1 MCTTLAASP
10 DNHMS
15 PETSGLQPQKRAL
28 GYWVTAFIFGNV
40 VSAMVYLALEPDA
53 STGSVVRTSTLAA
66 SAFCMWAVF
75 CLVAQRFCAVNNTTL
90 RNGFSLVITKRDW
103 LVGIPVGVASQF
115 VLVNVVT
122 WPFARLFPDTFS
134 FDEVSRRATELA
146 DQAQGLWIV
155 VLVLVVV
162 IGAPIAEEIL
172 YRGVLQN
179 GATALLGVMPGLVT
193 TAGIFALVHFSPVEI
208 PGLFA
213 FALVLGLLR
222 KNSGRLGLPI
232 AAHMAFNVAGLL
244 LVALV

>member
-28 GYWVTAFIFGNV
+28 GYWVRAFIFGNV

-122 WPFARLFPDTFS
+122 WPFARLFPDAFS
-134 FDEVSRRATELA
+134 FDEVSRRATELT

>member
-1 MCTTLAASP
+1 M
-10 DNHMS
+10 
-15 PETSGLQPQKRAL
+15 
-28 GYWVTAFIFGNV
+28 
-40 VSAMVYLALEPDA
+40 
-53 STGSVVRTSTLAA
+53 AA

-75 CLVAQRFCAVNNTTL
+75 CVVAHRFCVANNTTL
-90 RNGFSLVITKRDW
+90 RDGFGLSITKRDW
-103 LVGIPVGVASQF
+103 FVGIPVGLASQL

-122 WPFARLFPDTFS
+122 WPFAQLFPDAFS
-134 FDEVSRRATELA
+134 FDEVSRRATELT

-162 IGAPIAEEIL
+162 VGAPIAEEIL

-179 GATALLGVMPGLVT
+179 GATALLGAFPGLVT
-193 TAGIFALVHFSPVEI
+193 TAAIFALVHFSPVEI

-222 KNSGRLGLPI
+222 KKSGRLGLPI
-232 AAHMAFNVAGLL
+232 ATHMAFNVAGLL

>member
-15 PETSGLQPQKRAL
+15 TETSGLQPQKRAL
-28 GYWVTAFIFGNV
+28 GYWVTAFIFGNL
-40 VSAMVYLALEPDA
+40 VSSLVYVALQPDA
-53 STGSVVRTSTLAA
+53 STDSVVRTSTMAA

-75 CLVAQRFCAVNNTTL
+75 CVVAQRFCAANTTTFL
-90 RNGFSLVITKRDW
+90 DGFGLSITRRDW
-103 LVGIPVGVASQF
+103 LVGIPVGLASQF

-122 WPFARLFPDTFS
+122 WPFAQLFPDAFS
-134 FDEVSRRATELA
+134 FDEVSRRATELT

-162 IGAPIAEEIL
+162 VGAPIAEEIL

-179 GATALLGVMPGLVT
+179 GATALLGVFPGLVT
-193 TAGIFALVHFSPVEI
+193 TAAIFALVHFSPVEI

-222 KNSGRLGLPI
+222 KKSGRLGLPI
-232 AAHMAFNVAGLL
+232 ATHMAFNVAGLL

>member
-1 MCTTLAASP
+1 
-10 DNHMS
+10 
-15 PETSGLQPQKRAL
+15 
-28 GYWVTAFIFGNV
+28 
-40 VSAMVYLALEPDA
+40 
-53 STGSVVRTSTLAA
+53 
-66 SAFCMWAVF
+66 
-75 CLVAQRFCAVNNTTL
+75 
-90 RNGFSLVITKRDW
+90 
-103 LVGIPVGVASQF
+103 

-122 WPFARLFPDTFS
+122 WPFARLFPDAFS
-134 FDEVSRRATELA
+134 FDEVSRRATELT

>member
-1 MCTTLAASP
+1 MYTTLAASP
-10 DNHMS
+10 DNRMS
-15 PETSGLQPQKRAL
+15 TETSGLQPQKRAL
-28 GYWVTAFIFGNV
+28 GYWVTAFIFGNL
-40 VSAMVYLALEPDA
+40 VSSLVYVALQPDA
-53 STGSVVRTSTLAA
+53 STDSVVRTSTMAA

-75 CLVAQRFCAVNNTTL
+75 CVVAQRFCAANTTTFL
-90 RNGFSLVITKRDW
+90 DGFGLSITKRDW
-103 LVGIPVGVASQF
+103 FVGIPVGLASQF

-122 WPFARLFPDTFS
+122 WPFAQLFPDAFS
-134 FDEVSRRATELA
+134 FDEVSRRATELT

-162 IGAPIAEEIL
+162 VGAPIAEEIL

-179 GATALLGVMPGLVT
+179 GATALLGVFPGLVT
-193 TAGIFALVHFSPVEI
+193 TAAIFALVHFSPVEI

-222 KNSGRLGLPI
+222 KKSGRLGLPI
-232 AAHMAFNVAGLL
+232 ATHMAFNVAGLL

>member
-1 MCTTLAASP
+1 MYTTLAASP

-75 CLVAQRFCAVNNTTL
+75 CLVAQRFCAVNNTTS

-122 WPFARLFPDTFS
+122 WPFARLFPDAFS
-134 FDEVSRRATELA
+134 FDEVSRRATELT

>member
-10 DNHMS
+10 DNRMS
-15 PETSGLQPQKRAL
+15 TETSGLQPQKRAL
-28 GYWVTAFIFGNV
+28 GYWVTAFIFGNLASLTV
-40 VSAMVYLALEPDA
+40 FVALEPDA
-53 STGSVVRTSTLAA
+53 STDSVVRTSTMAA

-75 CLVAQRFCAVNNTTL
+75 CVIAHRFCSANNATL
-90 RNGFSLVITKRDW
+90 RDGFGLSITKRDW
-103 LVGIPVGVASQF
+103 LVGIPVGLASQF

-122 WPFARLFPDTFS
+122 WPFAQLFPDAFS
-134 FDEVSRRATELA
+134 FDEVSRRATELT

-162 IGAPIAEEIL
+162 VGAPIAEEIL

-179 GATALLGVMPGLVT
+179 GVTALFGVMPGLVT
-193 TAGIFALVHFSPVEI
+193 TAAIFALVHFSPVEI

-232 AAHMAFNVAGLL
+232 VTHMAFNVAGLL

>member
-10 DNHMS
+10 DSHMS
-15 PETSGLQPQKRAL
+15 TETSGLQPQKRAL
-28 GYWVTAFIFGNV
+28 GYWVTAFIFGNL
-40 VSAMVYLALEPDA
+40 VSSLVYVALQPDA
-53 STGSVVRTSTLAA
+53 STDSVVRTSTMAA

-122 WPFARLFPDTFS
+122 WPFAQLFPDAFS
-134 FDEVSRRATELA
+134 FDEVSRRATELT

-162 IGAPIAEEIL
+162 VGAPIAEEIL

-179 GATALLGVMPGLVT
+179 GATALLGVFPGLVT
-193 TAGIFALVHFSPVEI
+193 TAAIFALVHFSPVEI

-222 KNSGRLGLPI
+222 KKSGRLGLPI
-232 AAHMAFNVAGLL
+232 ATHMAFNVAGLL

>member
-28 GYWVTAFIFGNV
+28 SYWASAFIFGNLA
-40 VSAMVYLALEPDA
+40 SAMVYLALEPDA
-53 STGSVVRTSTLAA
+53 STETVVRTSTLAA

-75 CLVAQRFCAVNNTTL
+75 GLVAQRFCAVNNTTL
-90 RNGFSLVITKRDW
+90 RNGFSLAITKRDW
-103 LVGIPVGVASQF
+103 LVGIPVGLASQF

-122 WPFARLFPDTFS
+122 WPFTRLFPDAFA
-134 FDEVSRRATELA
+134 FDEVSRRATELT

-179 GATALLGVMPGLVT
+179 GATAQLGVIPGLVT
-193 TAGIFALVHFSPVEI
+193 TAAIFALVHFSPVEI

-232 AAHMAFNVAGLL
+232 VAHMAFNVAGLL
-244 LVALV
+244 LVTLV